1 VKNSLLIIRNREAI
15 PPRTRPRHRS
25 SHIAQ
30 VKPDGRHHWH
40 RPSILFAGNNSCIL
54 TPETTQGPYW
64 VEGELVREDV
74 AEGQAGVSLTLDIQ
88 IIDVNTC
95 EPVPQ
100 AFLELWHCNS
110 TGVYSGVEANGNG
123 DSTDTTNLD
132 ASWLRG
138 VQQSDEEGVVAF
150 QTIFPGHYTGRATHI
165 HVLSH
170 LNATLNTNDTLTD
183 GSITHVGQMFF
194 DQDLISLVEAE
205 EPYASNTQELTINA
219 DDSIL
224 SEEAADV
231 DPFVE
236 YVLLGD
242 DVSEGLFGWLAFG
255 VDSTSA
261 YNVTPAVYWTEA
273 GGVVNPDAGM
283 GGGPEGAP
291 SGGRPSGTRVP
302 TGAMP
307 SSTSLSA

>member
-1 VKNSLLIIRNREAI
+1 
-15 PPRTRPRHRS
+15 
-25 SHIAQ
+25 
-30 VKPDGRHHWH
+30 
-40 RPSILFAGNNSCIL
+40 
-54 TPETTQGPYW
+54 
-64 VEGELVREDV
+64 VRENV
-74 AEGQAGVSLTLDIQ
+74 TEGQAGVPLTLDIQ

-110 TGVYSGVEANGNG
+110 TGVYSGIVANGNG

-138 VQQSDEEGVVAF
+138 VQQSDEEGVVVF
-150 QTIFPGHYTGRATHI
+150 QTIFPGHYTNRATHI

-170 LNATLNTNDTLTD
+170 LNATMNTNATLTG

-194 DQDLISLVEAE
+194 DQDLISLVETE

-255 VDSTSA
+255 LDSTSA
-261 YNVTPAVYWTEA
+261 YNVTPAVYWTED

-283 GGGPEGAP
+283 GG
-291 SGGRPSGTRVP
+291 RPSATP
-302 TGAMP
+302 TGAIP
-307 SSTSLSA
+307 SSSSLIA